1 MEEISQESLVINQ
14 KRRNASSINVN
25 FPSDFKNQLINA
37 ARITTDRHLTQT
49 SLFLLEMANSL
60 KKSENEKFKPDSSPG
75 IHRPNSPGGTWTSE
89 FFEKEHR
96 ARTKKSTGSVER
108 TRTTR
113 SAGGPWIPF
122 QALIYQIILLKK
134 RPDLQWRKS
143 NLIISII

>member
-60 KKSENEKFKPDSSPG
+60 KKSENEKFKPDSSLG
-75 IHRPNSPGGTWTSE
+75 IHRPKSWSASGPESLVSGPEEDHEVSRPGS
-89 FFEKEHR
+89 
-96 ARTKKSTGSVER
+96 
-108 TRTTR
+108 
-113 SAGGPWIPF
+113 PWIPF

-134 RPDLQWRKS
+134 RPDSQWRKS

>member
-75 IHRPNSPGGTWTSE
+75 IHRPESWFAPT
-89 FFEKEHR
+89 
-96 ARTKKSTGSVER
+96 ER
-108 TRTTR
+108 
-113 SAGGPWIPF
+113 SGPDAD
-122 QALIYQIILLKK
+122 Q
-134 RPDLQWRKS
+134 R
-143 NLIISII
+143 IS

>member
-75 IHRPNSPGGTWTSE
+75 IHRPKSWSTRSGPDADQEKFWTSGPNE
-89 FFEKEHR
+89 NHEVR
-96 ARTKKSTGSVER
+96 RP
-108 TRTTR
+108 
-113 SAGGPWIPF
+113 GGPWIPF

-134 RPDLQWRKS
+134 RPDSQWRKS